1 MNNFIDRE
9 NEYYPKLLKEIS
21 DPPGKLYYDGD
32 VSLLK
37 KTGVS
42 VVGSRKAS
50 KYGEIVAKQ
59 IGKRLAESGITVVSG
74 LAMGI
79 DTAAHFGAL
88 DSCGKTI
95 AVLGCGID
103 RYYPAQ
109 NRRLMDRIKAE
120 GLVISEYPDGTSP
133 RSYHFPQR
141 NRIISGL
148 CESTVVVEAG
158 RKSGSLITAELA
170 ASQGRN
176 VYAVPGNIT
185 SMSSFGANMLI
196 RDGAV
201 PLFII
206 DDLIRD
212 LGLEPQREKRD
223 ILKLGEDEERVL
235 KAVMKSSE
243 VTVDDICRETMM
255 SPEKING
262 ILTILEIKGLV
273 DSSLGKVFAI

>member
-1 MNNFIDRE
+1 M
-9 NEYYPKLLKEIS
+9 
-21 DPPGKLYYDGD
+21 
-32 VSLLK
+32 
-37 KTGVS
+37 
-42 VVGSRKAS
+42 
-50 KYGEIVAKQ
+50 
-59 IGKRLAESGITVVSG
+59 
-74 LAMGI
+74 
-79 DTAAHFGAL
+79 
-88 DSCGKTI
+88 
-95 AVLGCGID
+95 
-103 RYYPAQ
+103 
-109 NRRLMDRIKAE
+109 
-120 GLVISEYPDGTSP
+120 
-133 RSYHFPQR
+133 
-141 NRIISGL
+141 
-148 CESTVVVEAG
+148 VEAG